1 MQDDVF
7 RWVISIAVFLALL
20 ASVVQV
26 VLLFAI
32 YRLCKAAQNRLL
44 PLMDVITP
52 FIGRTHLF
60 MNESALRFSQIA
72 TVTSH
77 TGQAVE
83 SLVENV
89 NHLAEATK
97 DLTERAR
104 ASVARIEGAID
115 QTLEQVNQAG
125 DVMKQ
130 AIHAPAKHVEGIT
143 NGIRAALSVVVHRE
157 RE

>member
-1 MQDDVF
+1 MNCGNEASDHQKDALPMPSRWRGLRRPPPVRVLRTGNGLSMQDDVF

-60 MNESALRFSQIA
+60 MNES
-72 TVTSH
+72 
-77 TGQAVE
+77 
-83 SLVENV
+83 
-89 NHLAEATK
+89 
-97 DLTERAR
+97 
-104 ASVARIEGAID
+104 
-115 QTLEQVNQAG
+115 
-125 DVMKQ
+125 
-130 AIHAPAKHVEGIT
+130 
-143 NGIRAALSVVVHRE
+143 
-157 RE
+157 